1 MKKIIILVIVS
12 LTCIFAYQVYWLV
25 GLYNT
30 QLKDT
35 EMRIMDCMV
44 TADIREMMARVDSL
58 RQGIEQGIVSVSAGY
73 HTGGTTIIQSE
84 IGKKTYI
91 IANSNEEDS
100 IYINHQYTS
109 DRSKSVT
116 TITSQSNTKNG
127 MRSDTLL
134 QDGNWNNFTDYLRR
148 ALHSG
153 VDELAEASIMIFD
166 SLFCDQLRRYDL
178 YQPHK
183 VEFVQYLDS
192 TLFYQMD
199 TAVNQASHKGKY
211 AIDLQYSDTVIVSY
225 STPGYQP
232 SAKAKEY
239 AYIADMQKMVKYKVT
254 MERPVSK
261 VLGQMAGI
269 LITSFV
275 ILLVLA
281 LAFTYLIRTLIKM
294 RSLEEMKSDFTNN
307 ITHELKTPIAV
318 AYAANDVLLNFNQE
332 SNPKKTQHYL
342 HICQDQ
348 LERLSGLVEQIL
360 SMSMER
366 RKTMTLKKE
375 HIVIREIAEKLMEQ
389 YRLKADKPLEISYE
403 ESEAG
408 LTVFADR
415 IHFYNML
422 SNLIDNAIK
431 YSPEK
436 AVVQIKAYSKTL
448 YVSKADHPEGGREC
462 VNISVSDN
470 GIGISPYKQALVFER
485 FYRVPHGNLHDV
497 KGYGL
502 GLFYV
507 KSLMEKHE
515 GSVSLQST
523 DGKGSTFTL
532 TFQQP

>member
-30 QLKDT
+30 QLQET
-35 EMRIMDCMV
+35 ENRIMDCMV

-58 RQGIEQGIVSVSAGY
+58 NQTLNQGSVNVSAGY
-73 HTGGTTIIQSE
+73 KAGGTAIIQSE
-84 IGKKTYI
+84 TNKKTYI
-91 IANSNEEDS
+91 MVNTNEEDS
-100 IYINHQYTS
+100 LYFYHQHS
-109 DRSKSVT
+109 PDKSKSVT
-116 TITSQSNTKNG
+116 TITSESNSKSELH
-127 MRSDTLL
+127 SDNLL
-134 QDGNWNNFTDYLRR
+134 QDGNWQNFTDYLRR

-153 VDELAEASIMIFD
+153 VNELAEASILIFD
-166 SLFCDQLRRYDL
+166 SLLSDQLRLYGL

-192 TLFYQMD
+192 TLFYRLD
-199 TAVNQASHKGKY
+199 AKVNQALQEGKDT
-211 AIDLQYSDTVIVSY
+211 ISLQYSDTVIVSHT
-225 STPGYQP
+225 TPGYQP
-232 SAKAKEY
+232 SANAKEY
-239 AYIADMQKMVKYKVT
+239 AYIADMQKMVQYRMT

-261 VLGQMAGI
+261 VLSQMTGI

-275 ILLVLA
+275 IMLILA
-281 LAFTYLIRTLIKM
+281 FSFTYLIRTLIRF

-332 SNPKKTQHYL
+332 ANTEKTRHYL
-342 HICQDQ
+342 HICREQ

-360 SMSMER
+360 SISMER
-366 RKTMTLKKE
+366 RKSLTLKKE
-375 HIVIREIAEKLMEQ
+375 HIVIRDIAEKLMEQ
-389 YRLKADKPLEISYE
+389 YRLKTDKPLDISFE
-403 ESEAG
+403 ESEDG
-408 LTVFADR
+408 LMVYADR
-415 IHFYNML
+415 IHFFNML

-431 YSPEK
+431 YSGDK
-436 AVVQIKAYSKTL
+436 AIVQIKANK
-448 YVSKADHPEGGREC
+448 KEGK
-462 VNISVSDN
+462 VMISVSDN
-470 GIGISPYKQALVFER
+470 GIGIATDKQSLVFER

-502 GLFYV
+502 GLYYV

-523 DGKGSTFTL
+523 ERKGSTFTL
-532 TFQQP
+532 TFLES

>member
-1 MKKIIILVIVS
+1 MKK
-12 LTCIFAYQVYWLV
+12 CI
-25 GLYNT
+25 
-30 QLKDT
+30 
-35 EMRIMDCMV
+35 
-44 TADIREMMARVDSL
+44 TAA
-58 RQGIEQGIVSVSAGY
+58 
-73 HTGGTTIIQSE
+73 
-84 IGKKTYI
+84 
-91 IANSNEEDS
+91 IA
-100 IYINHQYTS
+100 
-109 DRSKSVT
+109 
-116 TITSQSNTKNG
+116 
-127 MRSDTLL
+127 
-134 QDGNWNNFTDYLRR
+134 
-148 ALHSG
+148 
-153 VDELAEASIMIFD
+153 
-166 SLFCDQLRRYDL
+166 
-178 YQPHK
+178 
-183 VEFVQYLDS
+183 FV
-192 TLFYQMD
+192 
-199 TAVNQASHKGKY
+199 
-211 AIDLQYSDTVIVSY
+211 
-225 STPGYQP
+225 
-232 SAKAKEY
+232 
-239 AYIADMQKMVKYKVT
+239 
-254 MERPVSK
+254 
-261 VLGQMAGI
+261 
-269 LITSFV
+269 
-275 ILLVLA
+275 LVLA
-281 LAFTYLIRTLIKM
+281 LAFTYLIRTLIKL

-318 AYAANDVLLNFNQE
+318 AYASNDVLLNFNQE

-375 HIVIREIAEKLMEQ
+375 YIVIREIAEKLMEQ
-389 YRLKADKPLEISYE
+389 YRLKADKPLEISYK

-431 YSPEK
+431 YSPEQ

-532 TFQQP
+532 TFQEP